1 MYAITVARTAT
12 LCKSSKA
19 RESVCVSVFVCVCAF
34 VCVCICVRVRVQH
47 KNRAKQGAANARD
60 LGECRVVSAVLVV
73 CKGRAGAEN
82 GAPAQR
88 GALQRESRQ
97 ASQRVRKGRD
107 EGEGGRRLSPP
118 PTHTQTHARTHART
132 LKKKA
137 AILKMSTSTCAT
149 ATMSKSN
156 STQEHKNSKHGKELS
171 IIGMHHGC
179 LQQLHATHRL
189 AMADPCMATSIC
201 ATLQAP
207 ACNQTKKTKA

>member
-1 MYAITVARTAT
+1 MSSSLRCTCGLQGQSRRRKWRTSPARCSAAG
-12 LCKSSKA
+12 KQASKPA
-19 RESVCVSVFVCVCAF
+19 SQKRQGRRRGGEAF
-34 VCVCICVRVRVQH
+34 V
-47 KNRAKQGAANARD
+47 
-60 LGECRVVSAVLVV
+60 
-73 CKGRAGAEN
+73 
-82 GAPAQR
+82 
-88 GALQRESRQ
+88 
-97 ASQRVRKGRD
+97 
-107 EGEGGRRLSPP
+107 PP
-118 PTHTQTHARTHART
+118 PHTHTQTHARTHART
-132 LKKKA
+132 LKKKV

>member
-118 PTHTQTHARTHART
+118 PHTHTNTRTHARTHLEKEGSHTEDEHKHVCHCNNEQKQQHTR
-132 LKKKA
+132 
-137 AILKMSTSTCAT
+137 
-149 ATMSKSN
+149 
-156 STQEHKNSKHGKELS
+156 TQE
-171 IIGMHHGC
+171 
-179 LQQLHATHRL
+179 QQTWKGAVNYWHAPWL
-189 AMADPCMATSIC
+189 PAT
-201 ATLQAP
+201 T
-207 ACNQTKKTKA
+207 ACNSPSCDG